1 MSVETP
7 PPEQSGLLP
16 PGGAPLGQRTIRRV
30 SVVCFLAWVFS
41 VFDHTL
47 FGTLLPRISA
57 DFGWSP
63 GASTAVATWVTAG
76 TFVVSLSVGPMLD
89 RLGRKPSLMITTAGA
104 ALTSGLSA
112 LTGGKLS
119 LTLVRSFSG
128 LGYSEEVVNSVYLN
142 EVYGKRAKRGF
153 SYSFVQSGWPV
164 GALLGS
170 ALTAVFLP
178 SIGWR
183 GVFLFATLPAVL
195 IVLIAWRIPESPVFV
210 TMRHIRKLRG
220 QGRTQEADAVA
231 AAAGIRDERTGTLR
245 DVFAPG
251 LRKHTLSL
259 SAAWL
264 LNWMAIQVFSV
275 LGTTVLTEGKGVS
288 FDNALVVLILANVAG
303 FLGYLTH
310 GYVGDRLGRRTT
322 IIIGWLV
329 GGAVMTAML
338 FGPAVP
344 GFVIPMYAMGLFFLN
359 GPYAAL
365 LFYMGESFPAHVRG
379 IGPNTAHTM
388 GPVGAIVGSGLLSLL
403 VGGGLSMTVA
413 AFCAGAL
420 GLLGSAFAML
430 GTRKV
435 DQRSGPDTDLDDGAG
450 AGSGPV
456 PASRPTPAGDGSVA
470 ADPAP

>member
-1 MSVETP
+1 MSVKSP
-7 PPEQSGLLP
+7 QPPESGLLP
-16 PGGAPLGQRTIRRV
+16 PGGAPLTQRTIRRV
-30 SVVCFLAWVFS
+30 SVVCFFAWVFS

-57 DFGWSP
+57 DYGWDA
-63 GASTAVATWVTAG
+63 GTSTAVATWVTAG
-76 TFVVSLSVGPMLD
+76 TFVVSLAVGPMLD
-89 RLGRKPSLMITTAGA
+89 RFGRKPTLMITTAGA

-119 LTLVRSFSG
+119 LILVRSFSG

-153 SYSFVQSGWPV
+153 MYSFVQSGWPV
-164 GALLGS
+164 GALLGA

-195 IVLIAWRIPESPVFV
+195 IVLLAWRIPESPVFV
-210 TMRHIRKLRG
+210 TMRHIRRLRAE
-220 QGRTQEADAVA
+220 GRTAEADATA
-231 AAAGIRDERTGTLR
+231 AEAGIRDERTGTLR
-245 DVFAPG
+245 DVFAAG

-275 LGTTVLTEGKGVS
+275 LGTTVLTEGKGVT
-288 FDNALVVLILANVAG
+288 FDNALVVLILGNAAG
-303 FLGYLTH
+303 FAGYLTH

-322 IIIGWLV
+322 IILGWLV
-329 GGAVMTAML
+329 GSVAMTAML
-338 FGPAVP
+338 FGPAEP
-344 GFVIPMYAMGLFFLN
+344 GFVIPMYALGLFFLL

-365 LFYMGESFPAHVRG
+365 LFYMGESFPPHVRG
-379 IGPNTAHTM
+379 IGPNTAHIM
-388 GPVGAIVGSGLLSLL
+388 GPVGAIIGSAMLSVL
-403 VGGGLSMTVA
+403 VGAGLSMTAA
-413 AFCAGAL
+413 AFCAGSL
-420 GLLGSAFAML
+420 GLLGSAIAML

-435 DQRSGPDTDLDDGAG
+435 DQRSDGEAPGGDTPLATGT
-450 AGSGPV
+450 
-456 PASRPTPAGDGSVA
+456 TP
-470 ADPAP
+470 